1 MCWQPKSNLSRFIE
15 VISVARKSVG
25 SLSQVPLG
33 VTMKSM
39 RRLPEPYGKFG
50 MGLGVTGVALAWI
63 AHVFSGSPLVMLLLI
78 GVGSSMYLLGGFLMV
93 ATYSYHR
100 GSKAMLIMRVL
111 RIALALSVVWGV
123 MRTLGPR

>member
-1 MCWQPKSNLSRFIE
+1 
-15 VISVARKSVG
+15 
-25 SLSQVPLG
+25 
-33 VTMKSM
+33 
-39 RRLPEPYGKFG
+39 